1 MQKLFNKIVVP
12 IDFSSMSYMMDR
24 AYTPAL
30 YKLYQYY
37 YYRDVA
43 KADKFLKAYLR
54 NADPS
59 PKACIYACRPILCFG
74 EISVSYRCR

>member
-12 IDFSSMSYMMDR
+12 IDFSLMSYMMDTT
-24 AYTPAL
+24 YMTAL

-59 PKACIYACRPILCFG
+59 PKHAYMLTDLYYVLGKFQ
-74 EISVSYRCR
+74 